1 MLSSMGGNTTLAPD
15 TVAPIGAYGIVDSR
29 LDNASI

>member
-15 TVAPIGAYGIVDSR
+15 TIAPNRGLRNRGFTA
-29 LDNASI
+29 